1 MEMQIPLMQ
10 DLDLQGLR
18 TMIRLD
24 LNVPIE
30 NGVITS
36 AARIQ
41 AALPTVEIALSK
53 GATVILLSHLG
64 RPDPEALDGSF
75 SLEPVARKL
84 EELMGKPVCF
94 LADWIEGIPDIND
107 KLILC
112 ENTRYLKGEKTN
124 DESLSKQIANLCDVY
139 VMDAF
144 GASHRQHASTFGV
157 VQYAEQACIGP
168 LLSRE
173 IEYLT
178 KALSEPEKPL
188 VAIIG
193 GAKISSKLGVIESLS
208 KTCDHII
215 VGGAIANTFLLAEGK
230 ETGKSLIEPEMV
242 GPATRILNLD
252 GVNVPIPIDVTVA
265 KEFSNEAIAE
275 TKSIEEVEN
284 DDVILDIGPE
294 TSIIYQDIINEAK
307 TIIWNGPVG
316 VFEFDQ
322 FSNGTRSL
330 AKAVEQNS
338 GFKIVG
344 GGDTVAIVEK
354 YNIANS
360 ISYIST
366 GGGAFLE
373 FVKNGTLPSIEV
385 LKSSNKV

>member
-30 NGVITS
+30 KGVITS
-36 AARIQ
+36 EARIH
-41 AALPTVEIALSK
+41 AALPTIEIALSK
-53 GATVILLSHLG
+53 GAQVILLSHLG
-64 RPDPEALDGSF
+64 RPNPEALDGSF

-84 EELMGKPVCF
+84 EELMGKPVRF
-94 LADWIEGIPDIND
+94 LPNWIEVLPDIID
-107 KLILC
+107 ELIVC
-112 ENTRYLKGEKTN
+112 ENTRYLKGEKAN

-144 GASHRQHASTFGV
+144 GASHRQHASTFGA
-157 VQYAEQACIGP
+157 VQYAKQACIGP
-168 LLSRE
+168 LLSKE

-193 GAKISSKLGVIESLS
+193 GAKVSSKLGAIESLS

-215 VGGAIANTFLLAEGK
+215 VGGGIANTFLLANGK
-230 ETGKSLIEPEMV
+230 ETGKSLVEPEMV
-242 GPATRILNLD
+242 ESATRILNLD
-252 GVNVPIPIDVTVA
+252 GVNVPMPIDVMVA

-275 TKSIEEVEN
+275 TKSIEEIES

-294 TSIIYQDIINEAK
+294 TSIIYKDIINEAK

-322 FSNGTRSL
+322 FSNGTQSL
-330 AKAVEQNS
+330 AKAIEQNS
-338 GFKIVG
+338 GIKIVG
-344 GGDTVAIVEK
+344 GGDTVAVVEK
-354 YNIANS
+354 YNIAHS

-385 LKSSNKV
+385 LKSCNKV

>member
-1 MEMQIPLMQ
+1 MDMQIPRMQ

-41 AALPTVEIALSK
+41 AALPTIEIALSK

-275 TKSIEEVEN
+275 TKSVEEIEK

-294 TSIIYQDIINEAK
+294 TAIIYKDIINKAK
-307 TIIWNGPVG
+307 TIIWNGPLG

-330 AKAVEQNS
+330 AKAVEKNS

-344 GGDTVAIVEK
+344 GGDTVAVVEK
-354 YNIANS
+354 YNIADS

-373 FVKNGTLPSIEV
+373 FLKNRTLPSVEV
-385 LKSSNKV
+385 LKNRNKV

>member
-1 MEMQIPLMQ
+1 MNMQIPRMQ

-41 AALPTVEIALSK
+41 AALPTIEIALSK

-275 TKSIEEVEN
+275 TKSVEEIEK

-294 TSIIYQDIINEAK
+294 TAIIYKDIINKAK
-307 TIIWNGPVG
+307 TIIWNGPLG

-330 AKAVEQNS
+330 AKAVEKNS

-344 GGDTVAIVEK
+344 GGDTVAVVEK
-354 YNIANS
+354 YNIADS

-373 FVKNGTLPSIEV
+373 FLKNRTLPSVEV
-385 LKSSNKV
+385 LKNRNKV

>member
-275 TKSIEEVEN
+275 TKSVEEIEK

-294 TSIIYQDIINEAK
+294 TAIIYKDIINKAK

-330 AKAVEQNS
+330 AKAVEKNS

-344 GGDTVAIVEK
+344 GGDTVAVVEK
-354 YNIANS
+354 YNIADS

-373 FVKNGTLPSIEV
+373 FVKNGTLPSVEA
-385 LKSSNKV
+385 LKSRNKV

>member
-1 MEMQIPLMQ
+1 MEIQIPIMQ
-10 DLDLQGLR
+10 DLKLQGLR

-36 AARIQ
+36 EARIH
-41 AALPTVEIALSK
+41 AALPTIETALSK
-53 GATVILLSHLG
+53 AAQVILLSHLG
-64 RPDPEALDGSF
+64 RPNPEALDGSF

-84 EELMGKPVCF
+84 EELIGKPVCF
-94 LADWIEGIPDIND
+94 LTDWIGGIPNITHE
-107 KLILC
+107 LIVC

-144 GASHRQHASTFGV
+144 GASHRQHASTCCA
-157 VQYAEQACIGP
+157 VQYAKQACIGP

-188 VAIIG
+188 VAIVG
-193 GAKISSKLGVIESLS
+193 GAKISSKLGAIESLS
-208 KTCDHII
+208 KICDHII
-215 VGGAIANTFLLAEGK
+215 VGGGIANTFLMANGK
-230 ETGKSLIEPEMV
+230 EIGKSLVESEMV
-242 GPATRILNLD
+242 ESATRILNLD
-252 GVNVPIPIDVTVA
+252 GVNVPMPIDVMVA
-265 KEFSNEAIAE
+265 KELSNEAIAE
-275 TKSIEEVEN
+275 TKSIEEIES
-284 DDVILDIGPE
+284 DDVIMDIGPE
-294 TSIIYQDIINEAK
+294 TAIIYKDIINEAK
-307 TIIWNGPVG
+307 TIIWNGPLG

-322 FSNGTRSL
+322 FSKGTKSL

-344 GGDTVAIVEK
+344 GGDTVAVVEK
-354 YNIANS
+354 YNIADS

-385 LKSSNKV
+385 LKS

>member
-30 NGVITS
+30 KGVITS
-36 AARIQ
+36 EARIH
-41 AALPTVEIALSK
+41 AALPTIEIALSK
-53 GATVILLSHLG
+53 GAQVILLSHLG
-64 RPDPEALDGSF
+64 RPNPEELDGSF
-75 SLEPVARKL
+75 SLEPVAKKL
-84 EELMGKPVCF
+84 EELMGRPVCF
-94 LADWIEGIPDIND
+94 LADWIEVIPDITD
-107 KLILC
+107 ALIVC

-144 GASHRQHASTFGV
+144 GASHRQHASTFGAM
-157 VQYAEQACIGP
+157 QYAKQACIGP
-168 LLSRE
+168 LLSKE

-193 GAKISSKLGVIESLS
+193 GAKVSSKLGAIESLS

-215 VGGAIANTFLLAEGK
+215 VGGGIANTFLLANGK
-230 ETGKSLIEPEMV
+230 ETGKSLVEPEMV
-242 GPATRILNLD
+242 ESATRILNLD
-252 GVNVPIPIDVTVA
+252 DVNVPMPIDVIVA

-275 TKSIEEVEN
+275 TKLIEEVEN

-294 TSIIYQDIINEAK
+294 TAIIYKDIINEAK

-322 FSNGTRSL
+322 FSNGTQSL
-330 AKAVEQNS
+330 AKAIEQNS
-338 GFKIVG
+338 GIKIVG
-344 GGDTVAIVEK
+344 GGATVAVVEK
-354 YNIANS
+354 YNIAHS

>member
-30 NGVITS
+30 KGVITS
-36 AARIQ
+36 EARIH
-41 AALPTVEIALSK
+41 AALPTIEIALSK
-53 GATVILLSHLG
+53 GAQVILLSHLG
-64 RPDPEALDGSF
+64 RPNPEELDGSF
-75 SLEPVARKL
+75 SLEPVAKKL
-84 EELMGKPVCF
+84 EELMGRPVCF
-94 LADWIEGIPDIND
+94 LADWIEVIPDITD
-107 KLILC
+107 ALIVC

-144 GASHRQHASTFGV
+144 GASHRQHASTFGSM
-157 VQYAEQACIGP
+157 QYAKQACIGP
-168 LLSRE
+168 LLSKE

-193 GAKISSKLGVIESLS
+193 GAKVSSKLGAIESLS

-215 VGGAIANTFLLAEGK
+215 VGGGIANTFLLANGK
-230 ETGKSLIEPEMV
+230 ETGKSLVEPEMV
-242 GPATRILNLD
+242 ESATRILNLD
-252 GVNVPIPIDVTVA
+252 GVNVPMPVDVMVA

-275 TKSIEEVEN
+275 TKSIDGIES

-294 TSIIYQDIINEAK
+294 TAIIYKDIINEAK

-322 FSNGTRSL
+322 FSNGTQFL
-330 AKAVEQNS
+330 AKAIEQNS

-344 GGDTVAIVEK
+344 GGDTVAVVEK

-373 FVKNGTLPSIEV
+373 FIKNGTLPSIEV
-385 LKSSNKV
+385 LKSCNKV

>member
-1 MEMQIPLMQ
+1 MDMQIPRMQ

-41 AALPTVEIALSK
+41 AALPTIEIALSK

-64 RPDPEALDGSF
+64 RPDPEALDGSC

-107 KLILC
+107 KLILY

-215 VGGAIANTFLLAEGK
+215 VGGGIANTFLLAEGK
-230 ETGKSLIEPEMV
+230 EIGKSLIEPEMV
-242 GPATRILNLD
+242 EPATRILNLD

-275 TKSIEEVEN
+275 TKSVEEIEK
-284 DDVILDIGPE
+284 DDVIMDIGPE
-294 TSIIYQDIINEAK
+294 TAIIYKDIINQAK

-330 AKAVEQNS
+330 AKAVEKNS

-344 GGDTVAIVEK
+344 GGDTVAVVEK
-354 YNIANS
+354 YNIADS

-373 FVKNGTLPSIEV
+373 FVKNRTLPSIEV
-385 LKSSNKV
+385 LKNRNKA

>member
-1 MEMQIPLMQ
+1 MDMQIPLMQ

-30 NGVITS
+30 KGIITS
-36 AARIQ
+36 AARIK
-41 AALPTVEIALSK
+41 AALPTIEIALSK
-53 GATVILLSHLG
+53 GAKVILLSHLG
-64 RPDPEALDGSF
+64 RPDPEALDDSF

-215 VGGAIANTFLLAEGK
+215 VGGGIANTFLLAEGK
-230 ETGKSLIEPEMV
+230 ETGRSLIEPEMV
-242 GPATRILNLD
+242 EPATRILNLD
-252 GVNVPIPIDVTVA
+252 GVNVPIPIDVIVA

-275 TKSIEEVEN
+275 TKSVEKIEK

-294 TSIIYQDIINEAK
+294 TAIIYKDIINKAK

-330 AKAVEQNS
+330 AKAVEKNS

-344 GGDTVAIVEK
+344 GGDTVAVVEK
-354 YNIANS
+354 YNIADS

-373 FVKNGTLPSIEV
+373 FLKNRTLPSVEV
-385 LKSSNKV
+385 LKNRNKS

>member
-1 MEMQIPLMQ
+1 MDMQIPLMQ

-41 AALPTVEIALSK
+41 AALPTIEIALSK

-157 VQYAEQACIGP
+157 AQYAEQACIGP

-215 VGGAIANTFLLAEGK
+215 VGGGIANTFLLAEGK

-242 GPATRILNLD
+242 EPATRILNLD

-275 TKSIEEVEN
+275 TKSVEEIEK
-284 DDVILDIGPE
+284 DDVIMDIGPE
-294 TSIIYQDIINEAK
+294 TAIIYKDIINKAK

-322 FSNGTRSL
+322 FSNGTRSI
-330 AKAVEQNS
+330 AKAVEKNS

-344 GGDTVAIVEK
+344 GGDTVAVVEK
-354 YNIANS
+354 YNIADS

-373 FVKNGTLPSIEV
+373 FVKNRTLPSIEV
-385 LKSSNKV
+385 LKNRNKA

>member
-30 NGVITS
+30 KGVITS
-36 AARIQ
+36 EARIH
-41 AALPTVEIALSK
+41 AALPTIEIALSK
-53 GATVILLSHLG
+53 GAQVILLSHLG
-64 RPDPEALDGSF
+64 RPNPEELDGSF
-75 SLEPVARKL
+75 SLEPVAKKL
-84 EELMGKPVCF
+84 EELMGRPVCF
-94 LADWIEGIPDIND
+94 LADWIEVIPDITD
-107 KLILC
+107 ALIVC

-144 GASHRQHASTFGV
+144 GASHRQHASTFGA
-157 VQYAEQACIGP
+157 VQYAKQACIGP
-168 LLSRE
+168 LLSKE

-193 GAKISSKLGVIESLS
+193 GAKVSSKLGAIESLS

-215 VGGAIANTFLLAEGK
+215 VGGGIANTFLLANGK
-230 ETGKSLIEPEMV
+230 ETGKSLVEPEMV
-242 GPATRILNLD
+242 ESATRILNLD
-252 GVNVPIPIDVTVA
+252 GVNVPMPIDVMVA

-275 TKSIEEVEN
+275 TKSIEGIES

-294 TSIIYQDIINEAK
+294 TAIIYKDIINEAK

-322 FSNGTRSL
+322 FSNGTQSL

-344 GGDTVAIVEK
+344 GGDTVAVVEK
-354 YNIANS
+354 YNIGNS